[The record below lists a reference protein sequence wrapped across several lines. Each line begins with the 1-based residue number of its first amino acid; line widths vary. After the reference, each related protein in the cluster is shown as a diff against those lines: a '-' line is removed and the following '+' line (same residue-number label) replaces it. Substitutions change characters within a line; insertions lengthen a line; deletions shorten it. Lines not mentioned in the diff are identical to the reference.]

1 MKISPAVRACYAR
14 IVRLVSV
21 IALSMSLA
29 APAVAAAEAFRK
41 GPYLQNVS
49 SSAVTVMWEGE
60 SSAARLVVR
69 SAGEADR
76 VIESP
81 AAPLHEIRVEGLSPG
96 RRYTY
101 VVEATGAAAAG
112 EFATAPPAGE
122 PFSFVVFGDSRSN
135 ADAHRAL
142 VERVRREVPDFIL
155 GTGDMVNDGSQER
168 DWQAFFAVERELLR
182 DNVMFPAVGN
192 HDRQGSRRTAESF
205 RRYFSVPR
213 ESPDPERYYALT
225 YGNARIVVLD
235 SNAYSF
241 SLTDQTAWL
250 ERELEAAALDQSI
263 KHRFVVMHHPPFS
276 VSVHGG
282 QPQLRE
288 MWTPIFEK
296 YGVDAVF
303 SGHDH
308 VYQRAEHNGVRYFVS
323 GGGGAP
329 LYPRDPRPA
338 KEDTESIIYFERTYH
353 YLRVQVS
360 GAFVE
365 VAAVRDDGTLI
376 ESLSWGSLPDR
387 QVATAPPAPS
397 APVVAM
403 AAPAPASGCSIS
415 QSGSLSRLAIV
426 GFCLAFLGNCVFRKK
441 RT

>member
-1 MKISPAVRACYAR
+1 MRRSRWLAVP
-14 IVRLVSV
+14 V
-21 IALSMSLA
+21 ALGLL
-29 APAVAAAEAFRK
+29 APASAGAEAFKK

-49 SSAVTVMWEGE
+49 STAVTVMWEGD
-60 SSAARLVVR
+60 SAAPGRLVVR
-69 SAGEADR
+69 SVGEADR

-81 AAPLHEIRVEGLSPG
+81 SALLHELRVDGLSAG

-101 VVEATGAAAAG
+101 TVETAGASGSG
-112 EFATAPPAGE
+112 EFATAPLAGE

-155 GTGDMVNDGSQER
+155 GTGDMVDDGSQDR
-168 DWQAFFAVERELLR
+168 HWQIFFTVERELLR
-182 DNVMFPAVGN
+182 DNVLFPAVGN
-192 HDRQGSRRTAESF
+192 HDRQGSRRTADTF

-213 ESPDPERYYALT
+213 ESPDPERYYAFT
-225 YGNARIVVLD
+225 YGNTRVLVLD

-250 ERELEAAALDQSI
+250 ERELEAAALDPAI

-288 MWTPIFEK
+288 MWTPLFEK

-308 VYQRAEHNGVRYFVS
+308 CYQRAEHNGIRYFVS

-329 LYPRDPRPA
+329 LYPHDTRPA
-338 KEDTESIIYFERTYH
+338 KEDTEAIIYFERTYH

-360 GAFVE
+360 GSFVE

-376 ESLSWGSLPDR
+376 ESLSWGSLPER
-387 QVATAPPAPS
+387 PVAAAPAAAAPAPIT
-397 APVVAM
+397 M
-403 AAPAPASGCSIS
+403 AAPAPTPPSGCSA
-415 QSGSLSRLAIV
+415 SGGAGPGAAALWLAAA
-426 GFCLAFLGNCVFRKK
+426 CLALWRK
-441 RT
+441 RAAR